1 MKVFYLEGAMTKKQQ
16 KLYQEVEALKKIIRS
31 LKGKKY
37 KLDCGHHITFGH
49 FLGNDITI
57 RNGKHPV
64 ITCSLCGY

>member
-1 MKVFYLEGAMTKKQQ
+1 MTKQQ
-16 KLYQEVEALKKIIRS
+16 KEAYQDVEELKKIIQS
-31 LKGKKY
+31 LKGKKF

-57 RNGKHPV
+57 RNGKEPK